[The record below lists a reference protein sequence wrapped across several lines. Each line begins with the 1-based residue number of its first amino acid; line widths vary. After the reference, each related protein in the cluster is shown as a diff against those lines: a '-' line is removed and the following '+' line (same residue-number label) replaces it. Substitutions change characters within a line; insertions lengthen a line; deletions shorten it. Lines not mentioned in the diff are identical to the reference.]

1 MVPIEEALDDME
13 TTFILCDYAEAINGK
28 LYIMGGGWTVCPP
41 GPRSQSLAIK
51 VLVPWDKANE
61 KHQLKV
67 ILQDSDG
74 HTVSLGEPPNPVVVD
89 SQFEV
94 GRPPNI
100 TKGTPLDF
108 VLALGFMGLPLELD
122 TAYQWQIEINGVA
135 KNHVAFRTM
144 ASL

>member
-1 MVPIEEALDDME
+1 MVPIEEELDDME
-13 TTFILCDYAEAINGK
+13 TTLILCDYAEAIAGK
-28 LYIMGGGWTVCPP
+28 LYIMGGGWTIGPP
-41 GPRSQSLAIK
+41 GPRNLALAIK

-61 KHQLKV
+61 KHELKV
-67 ILQDSDG
+67 MLQDGDG

-100 TKGTPLDF
+100 AKGTPLDF
-108 VLALGFMGLPLELD
+108 VLALGFTGLPLEPD
-122 TAYQWQIEINGVA
+122 TAYQWQIEINGVP
-135 KNHVAFRTM
+135 KGRVAFRTR